1 MTFQCTS
8 STFAER
14 VLCAL
19 PVALLATDLDGRVA
33 AASGAAC
40 QLIGTAA
47 CNGALYDQLP
57 LPSGMWKAQ
66 MAQPHLLETQS
77 AENVWPVR
85 DENGR
90 IAGAIQVLGPRAP
103 EAAQWCA
110 AIAHEIRNPLMG
122 IQGFA
127 DLLHKDLEQHDSRRA
142 LAGKIISGVQT
153 LNATVSSMLEF
164 CRPRPP
170 SLVVVQ
176 MDALLKSA
184 VELAGCTGGLE
195 VTIDVDRWCA
205 ELLCDRLQMLQALVN
220 LIRNAAQATPPGG
233 KIAIA
238 ASRTPNAV
246 RISVQDTGTGMD
258 ARTRAS
264 LFTPFFTTKARGTG
278 VGLAIV
284 KKIIQQHNGE
294 IHIESEHGRGT
305 LITIILPTQQTFAP
319 LDMPD
324 AAGATGNLQ
333 L

>member
-1 MTFQCTS
+1 MTVQCTS

-33 AASGAAC
+33 AASRAAC
-40 QLIGTAA
+40 RIVGSAA
-47 CNGALYDQLP
+47 SKGILYDQLP
-57 LPSGMWKAQ
+57 LPAGTWKAE
-66 MAQPHLLETQS
+66 MAQPRLLEGQS

-85 DENGR
+85 DDNGR
-90 IAGAIQVLGPRAP
+90 IAGAIQLLGPPAP

-122 IQGFA
+122 IHGFA
-127 DLLHKDLEQHDSRRA
+127 DLLHKDLEQNDSRRA

-153 LNATVSSMLEF
+153 LNATVSSMLDF

-170 SLVVVQ
+170 CLAVVQ
-176 MDALLKSA
+176 TQALLNSA
-184 VELAGCTGGLE
+184 VELAGCTAGLE
-195 VTIDVDRWCA
+195 VTTDVDPACG
-205 ELLCDRLQMLQALVN
+205 ELLCDRLQMQQALVN

-238 ASRTPNAV
+238 ACTTPDAV
-246 RISVQDTGTGMD
+246 RIRVHDTGTGMD

-264 LFTPFFTTKARGTG
+264 LFTPFFTTKAGGTG

-305 LITIILPTQQTFAP
+305 SITIILPAQQN
-319 LDMPD
+319 LDPHDVPD